1 MEELKFGD
9 YIALNNLSLEVSR
22 GEIFGFLGLNGVGKT
37 TTIKMLLAMLKPTS
51 VYLFR
56 LPSDS
61 TSRWTTLSLA
71 NVRRSPAS
79 VRDFHPRDDAHAGRT
94 NKKATSLLASRF

>member
-1 MEELKFGD
+1 MSLFRSGVLR
-9 YIALNNLSLEVSR
+9 ILNKLSLYGGV
-22 GEIFGFLGLNGVGKT
+22 EIGFSGLNGAGKT